1 MSDIDQ
7 KNTRNRVDTVQKC
20 LEDIKLILEDHQD
33 ESGFIRNQGIS
44 EPDISGDVKR
54 VESLSNLRDKLDE
67 MHPADIAAM
76 LEQLPLDERLIVWKF
91 IPSELDG
98 DVLLD
103 LGSFEQALHAH
114 APKRSGA
121 LLHASV
127 ASAAATAGVTAR
139 PVRAWRSGWEPI
151 Q

>member
-98 DVLLD
+98 YVLLEVSD
-103 LGSFEQALHAH
+103 AVRETLIADMDAQEL
-114 APKRSGA
+114 
-121 LLHASV
+121 V
-127 ASAAATAGVTAR
+127 AATEQLDAD
-139 PVRAWRSGWEPI
+139 
-151 Q
+151 

>member
-76 LEQLPLDERLIVWKF
+76 LEQNKGTLAPLF
-91 IPSELDG
+91 
-98 DVLLD
+98 
-103 LGSFEQALHAH
+103 
-114 APKRSGA
+114 
-121 LLHASV
+121 
-127 ASAAATAGVTAR
+127 
-139 PVRAWRSGWEPI
+139 
-151 Q
+151 